1 MKYHIIAIEREYASG
16 GQEIGEKL
24 ATRMGIPC
32 YGREILELAAKELG
46 TSTAYLEGIEEKSNG
61 SFLFSMYTMAGL
73 ANMAKGGNGTMS
85 NEGALFLTESEIIR
99 KITQTPAVIVGRCAV
114 DALKDREDVLRVF
127 IRSSN
132 EKRHAR
138 AIDSYG
144 ISPDNAESVI
154 RRADKRRNSYYKVLT
169 GKDWR
174 DAANY
179 HLVLDS
185 GSLGIDKCVEL
196 LELCVR

>member
-1 MKYHIIAIEREYASG
+1 MRYHIIAIEREYASG

-24 ATRMGIPC
+24 AKRLGIPC

-46 TSTAYLEGIEEKSNG
+46 TSVSYLEGIEEKSNG

-73 ANMAKGGNGTMS
+73 ANMAKGGSAAMS
-85 NEGALFLTESEIIR
+85 NEGELFLTESEIIR
-99 KITQTPAVIVGRCAV
+99 KVTQTPAVIVGRCAV
-114 DALKDREDVLRVF
+114 DALKHREDVLRVF

-132 EKRHAR
+132 EKRYDR
-138 AIDSYG
+138 AVERYG
-144 ISPDNAESVI
+144 IAPDNAESVI
-154 RRADKRRNSYYKVLT
+154 RRADKRRNSYYKALT

-179 HLVLDS
+179 HMVLDS
-185 GSLGIDKCVEL
+185 GSLGIEKCVGM
-196 LELCVR
+196 LEMCVR